1 VKYKQK
7 SLLGGVMS
15 WFASEHRSAVS
26 SLKIFAAFL
35 IVSCFTQPAGWAQTF
50 SGVTTYHNDI
60 GRTGMNTNETILTP
74 ENVNMSNFGKI
85 FAYPVDGAIF
95 AQPLYVPNVLIP
107 GQGTH
112 NVAYVVTEN
121 DSIYAFDADGL
132 TTTPLWQTALANP
145 AEGITAVPCAMI
157 AVSCNVYPTVGITAT
172 PVIDPV
178 GETIY
183 FVAQTLENGVIYQ
196 RLHALDITTGAEKF
210 AGPSVIQGSVASG
223 NGTLVF
229 PPGATQ
235 TRPGMLLLNN
245 ILYMAWTGTTHG
257 WMMAYDATTLQQ
269 LAIISSSP
277 NGHLAGIWASG
288 GGIMSDGTDV
298 FMETGDGTFD
308 LELGGRDMGDTI
320 VKLDPNTLAVLDYF
334 APMDQNCRR
343 LNDMDL
349 GSGGPVLLP
358 PQPGQYPNEI
368 VVSGKGGTPC
378 DPYDGGYSSLIY
390 LVDKDNLGGYNASGP
405 DLDIQTIEGAVYGYH
420 SSPAFWQGPTN
431 GYLYA
436 AGLVSEAGTGEPLK
450 QWSLTNGLL
459 STTPTAETE
468 NLFIIGA
475 TPSVSSNGTTNG
487 IVWAQERQNI
497 LSAVSNIKPA
507 ILYAYDATNVAN
519 SFYNSSQAGSRD
531 QAGSATKF
539 VTPMIANGKVYLAT
553 LFEMDVYGLLAGQ
566 KATTTSL
573 GASANPVYGAPVT
586 LTANVRSTSG
596 TPTGTVNFFQ
606 SDGYNLLGV
615 GILSSNKAQIQ
626 VTGLSVGSHTYDV
639 SYNGSGTF
647 GVSSG
652 TVTFSV
658 NKAPTTTVI
667 NSSSPDPS
675 SYGQPVTF
683 TATVTSSAGAGVPT
697 GTVTFEQAPGTVLGT
712 GTLSAS
718 GVATYTT
725 TATQL
730 VAGTDKIEAI
740 YNTDTNHGK
749 STSAPYSQVVS
760 AEATTTGLTSS
771 PNPSTPGQSV
781 TLTATV
787 SAAVGTATGNVVFM
801 NGTTTIGTVALVN
814 GVATLNHAFM
824 NKGAY
829 KLSASF
835 QGSTDY
841 AVSSGTLTQDV
852 N

>member
-1 VKYKQK
+1 
-7 SLLGGVMS
+7 MS
-15 WFASEHRSAVS
+15 WCASRRRSWALLS
-26 SLKIFAAFL
+26 RIFVIL
-35 IVSCFTQPAGWAQTF
+35 LVLSCFAIPAAWAQFT
-50 SGVTTYHNDI
+50 GVTTYHNDL

-74 ENVNMSNFGKI
+74 QNVNMSNFGKI
-85 FAYPVDGAIF
+85 FAYPLDGAVF
-95 AQPLYVPNVLIP
+95 AEPLYVPSVSIP

-112 NVAYVVTEN
+112 NVLYVVTEN
-121 DSIYAFDADGL
+121 DSVFAFDADGL
-132 TTTPLWQTALANP
+132 MTTPLWQVSL
-145 AEGITAVPCAMI
+145 GTAVPCAMI
-157 AVSCNVYPTVGITAT
+157 AVSCNVYPIVGITAT

-178 GETIY
+178 GGTIY
-183 FVAQTLENGVIYQ
+183 LVAQTLNNGVVYQ
-196 RLHALDITTGAEKF
+196 NLHALDITTGAEKF
-210 AGPSVIQGSVASG
+210 GGPTEIQGSVQNSS
-223 NGTLVF
+223 GTLAF

-245 ILYMAWTGTTHG
+245 ILYMAWTGTVHG

-308 LELGGRDMGDTI
+308 LDVSGRDMGDTI
-320 VKLDPNTLAVLDYF
+320 AKFDPNTLAVLDYF
-334 APMDQNCRR
+334 TPMDQNCRR

-349 GSGGPVLLP
+349 GSGGPVLVP
-358 PQPGQYPNEI
+358 PQPGPYPNEI

-378 DPYDGGYSSLIY
+378 DPYDGGYNSLIY

-405 DLDIQTIEGAVYGYH
+405 DLDIQTIEGAVFGYH
-420 SSPAFWQGPTN
+420 SSPAFWQGPSN
-431 GYLYA
+431 GWIYA

-450 QWSLTNGLL
+450 QWSLTNGVL
-459 STTPTAETE
+459 STSPTAESE
-468 NLFIIGA
+468 NVYVIGG
-475 TPSVSSNGTTNG
+475 TPSVSSNGTSDG
-487 IVWAQERQNI
+487 ILWAQERQDI
-497 LSAVSNIKPA
+497 LSAIANIKPA
-507 ILYAYDATNVAN
+507 ILYAYDATNVGN
-519 SFYNSSQAGSRD
+519 MFYNSSQAGTRD

-539 VTPMIANGKVYLAT
+539 VTPMIANGKVYLGT
-553 LFEMDVYGLLAGQ
+553 LFELDVYGLLAGQ
-566 KATTTSL
+566 SATTTTL
-573 GASANPVYGAPVT
+573 AATPNPVYGQTVT
-586 LTANVRSTSG
+586 LTANVSSAAG
-596 TPTGTVNFFQ
+596 APTGSVNFFQ
-606 SDGYNLLGV
+606 SNGYNLVAV
-615 GILSSNKAQIQ
+615 GTLSSKKATTQ
-626 VTGLSVGSHTYDV
+626 VTGLSVGSHTYNV
-639 SYNGSGTF
+639 SYNGTGAF
-647 GVSSG
+647 AVSSG

-658 NKAPTTTVI
+658 NKAPTTTII

-683 TATVTSSAGAGVPT
+683 TATVTSTAGAGTPT
-697 GTVTFEQAPGTVLGT
+697 GTVTFEQAPSTVLGS

-730 VAGTDKIEAI
+730 AAGTDKIEAI
-740 YNTDTNHGK
+740 YNTDTDHAQSK
-749 STSAPYSQVVS
+749 SAIYSQVVS
-760 AEATTTGLTSS
+760 AEATSTALTSS

-814 GVATLNHAFM
+814 GVATLNHTFM

-841 AVSSGTLTQDV
+841 AISSGTLTQDV

>member
-1 VKYKQK
+1 
-7 SLLGGVMS
+7 MS
-15 WFASEHRSAVS
+15 SCASQRRSAAFS
-26 SLKIFAAFL
+26 PRIFFVLL
-35 IVSCFTQPAGWAQTF
+35 ILSCFAIPSGRAQTF

-60 GRTGMNTNETILTP
+60 GRTGMNTDETILTP
-74 ENVNMSNFGKI
+74 QNVNMSNFGKL
-85 FAYPVDGAIF
+85 FAYPVDGAVF
-95 AQPLYVPNVLIP
+95 AQPLYVPSVSIP

-121 DSIYAFDADGL
+121 DGVYAFDADGL
-132 TTTPLWQTALANP
+132 TTSPLWYVSLVNP
-145 AEGITAVPCAMI
+145 AEGITSVPCAMI

-178 GETIY
+178 GETMY

-196 RLHALDITTGAEKF
+196 RVHAVDITTGAEKF
-210 AGPSVIQGSVASG
+210 GGPTVIQGSVKSG
-223 NGTLVF
+223 SGTLQF
-229 PPGATQ
+229 EPGATQ
-235 TRPGMLLLNN
+235 TRPGLLLLNN
-245 ILYMAWTGTTHG
+245 IVYIAWTGTTHG

-269 LAIISSSP
+269 LAIISTTP
-277 NGHLAGIWASG
+277 NGHLGGLWASG

-298 FMETGDGTFD
+298 FVETGDGTFD
-308 LELGGRDMGDTI
+308 LELGGKDMGDTI

-358 PQPGQYPNEI
+358 PQPGPYPNEI

-378 DPYDGGYSSLIY
+378 DPYDGGYNSLIY

-420 SSPAFWQGPTN
+420 SSPAFWQGPSN
-431 GYLYA
+431 GYIYA
-436 AGLVSEAGTGEPLK
+436 GGLVSEAGTGEPLK

-459 STTPTAETE
+459 STTPTAESE

-475 TPSVSSNGTTNG
+475 TPSVSSNGTSNG
-487 IVWAQERQNI
+487 IVWAQERQDI
-497 LSAVSNIKPA
+497 LSAVAGIKPA
-507 ILYAYDATNVAN
+507 ILYAYDATNIGTML
-519 SFYNSSQAGSRD
+519 YNSSQADTRD

-553 LFEMDVYGLLAGQ
+553 LFELDVYGLMAGQ
-566 KATTTSL
+566 NATTTTL
-573 GASANPVYGAPVT
+573 AAGANPVYGSPVT

-596 TPTGTVNFFQ
+596 TPTGSVNFFQ
-606 SDGYNLLGV
+606 KDGYDLVGV
-615 GILSSNKAQIQ
+615 GTLSNNKATIQ
-626 VTGLSVGSHTYDV
+626 VTPLQVGSQTYNV
-639 SYNGSGTF
+639 SYNGSGAF

-667 NSSSPDPS
+667 NSSSSNPS

-683 TATVTSSAGAGVPT
+683 TATVTSTAGAGTPT
-697 GTVTFEQAPGTVLGT
+697 GTVTFEQAPGTVLGS

-730 VAGTDKIEAI
+730 GAGTDKIEAI
-740 YNTDTNHGK
+740 YNTDTDHAK
-749 STSAPYSQVVS
+749 STSAIYSQTVS
-760 AEATTTGLTSS
+760 AEATSTALTSS
-771 PNPSTPGQSV
+771 PNPSTPGESV

-787 SAAVGTATGNVVFM
+787 SAGVGTATGNVVFM

-814 GVATLNHAFM
+814 GVATLNHTFV

-829 KLSASF
+829 KLTASF

-841 AVSSGTLTQDV
+841 AVSSGALTQDV